1 MIKDNSTSV
10 MHPEEKWRVAKPEVS
25 VVVPAL
31 NEELTIGEFI
41 DWCWEGFNS
50 AGVVGEV
57 IIVDSSTDRTEEIA
71 LSRGA
76 IVVRSPK
83 KGLGQAYIDSLDY
96 ISGEFVLMG
105 DCDLTYDF
113 RELGDFVNSF
123 REGYEF
129 VIGSRFRGSIEKGAM
144 PGLHRYFGTPFTTWI
159 LNTIYGSRYTDIHC
173 GMRGITTKALRD
185 IGLTSKGWEYA
196 SEMVLKATRMGLRT
210 NEVPVNFFRDRDGR
224 LSHHKRTGIWSPWI
238 AGWINLKVMLVFSAD
253 TFLLWPSSV
262 VFFLGVGATAA
273 SLADFASGGSL
284 GLGIGTLLGAM
295 TTVAMSA
302 LFFQMGIVA
311 RLIHG
316 LRSGV
321 EMRILR
327 VFTYTKGMFGTFILA
342 GIGSYLLA
350 WFLFRFLETG
360 SASEHLVFAIIGL
373 QSLLMSGILFTS
385 SLILELFRRRTH
397 P

>member
-1 MIKDNSTSV
+1 MKQNSASV
-10 MHPEEKWRVAKPEVS
+10 LYPEEKWRVANPEVS

-31 NEELTIGEFI
+31 NEEVTIGEFI
-41 DWCWEGFNS
+41 DWCWEGFIR

-57 IIVDSSTDRTEEIA
+57 IIVDSSSDRTEEIA
-71 LSRGA
+71 LSKGA

-83 KGLGQAYIDSLDY
+83 AGLGQAYIDSLDF
-96 ISGEFVLMG
+96 ISGEFVIMG

-113 RELGDFVNSF
+113 RELKGFVDSF
-123 REGYEF
+123 REGNEF

-144 PGLHRYFGTPFTTWI
+144 PGLHRYFGTPLTTWI

-173 GMRGITTKALRD
+173 GMRGMTTQALKK

-196 SEMVLKATRMGLRT
+196 SEMVLKATRMHLRT
-210 NEVPVNFFRDRDGR
+210 AEVPVNFFRDRDGR
-224 LSHHKRTGIWSPWI
+224 LSHHKRSGFLSPWI

-253 TFLLWPSSV
+253 TFLLWPSMV
-262 VFFLGVGATAA
+262 VFFLGAAATAA

-284 GLGIGTLLGAM
+284 GLGIGTLLGAL
-295 TTVAMSA
+295 TTVAISA

-311 RLIHG
+311 RLLHG

-327 VFTYTKGMFGTFILA
+327 VFTYTKGMVGAFTLA
-342 GIGSYLLA
+342 CLGISLLA
-350 WFLFRFLETG
+350 WFLWLFLETG
-360 SASEHLVFAIIGL
+360 SASEHLVLAIIGF
-373 QSLLMSGILFTS
+373 QLLLLAGILFTS
-385 SLILELFRRRTH
+385 SLIFELFRRRALS
-397 P
+397 